1 MRYVNASSASAR
13 FFAVF
18 APPLGTLLGA
28 WAVILQAA
36 SPSAEPVVVRQME
49 GALHGFLV
57 LRSLDDTI
65 IANGDLIQSTHGG
78 EVSSRLVF
86 HFKDGSL
93 QDETAVFSQ
102 RGHFRLL
109 ADRLVQKGPAFK
121 RPMDVSINGSTGLV
135 TVRYQ
140 DDKGKDKIDTAR
152 LSLPSDLAN
161 GIVPILLKNI
171 GPGTQSATYSM
182 VVATPKPLLV
192 KLGVTADGEDSF
204 SIGGAGNKAIRYA
217 VKVDIAGIRG
227 VLAPLVGKQP
237 PDTHVW
243 ILGGSG
249 PAFLKSEGPSYESG
263 PIWRIELASPVW
275 PKGTT
280 DKAEPKK

>member
-1 MRYVNASSASAR
+1 MRSLNDRSAWYR

-18 APPLGTLLGA
+18 VPLLGA
-28 WAVILQAA
+28 LALALAVMLQAA
-36 SPSAEPVVVRQME
+36 SPSAESVVVRQME
-49 GALHGFLV
+49 GAVHGFLV
-57 LRSLDDTI
+57 LRTLDDAI

-102 RGHFRLL
+102 RGRFRLL
-109 ADRLVQKGPAFK
+109 ADHLVQKGPAFK
-121 RPMDVSINGSTGLV
+121 LPMDVSINGSTGLV
-135 TVRYQ
+135 TVRYK
-140 DDKGKDKIDTAR
+140 DDKGKDKIETAR
-152 LSLPSDLAN
+152 LSLPPDLAN
-161 GIVPILLKNI
+161 GIVPILLKNLA
-171 GPGTQSATYSM
+171 PGTQSTTYSM

-217 VKVDIAGIRG
+217 IKVDIGGVRG

-243 ILGGSG
+243 ILGGSS
-249 PAFLKSEGPSYESG
+249 PAFVKSEGPQYESG

-275 PKGTT
+275 PKGTAGT
-280 DKAEPKK
+280 AAPKK